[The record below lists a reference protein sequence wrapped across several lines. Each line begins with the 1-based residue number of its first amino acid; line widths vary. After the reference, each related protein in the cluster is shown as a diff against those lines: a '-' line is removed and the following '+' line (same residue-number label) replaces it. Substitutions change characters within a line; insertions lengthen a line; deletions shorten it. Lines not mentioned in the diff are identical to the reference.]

1 MLRKSELPTLRPS
14 FDVDGYAKESET
26 KLVTAARSMPESGS
40 PVPSSE
46 TRLVTRPQIGAAL
59 TDEGWAR
66 TVAGAVVLTIPIDEL
81 KRLPLDHRAG
91 YLIFC
96 MDGSTDLDTLVLVS
110 TMTRAEVLRIVRDLY
125 DSGVVDFR

>member
-14 FDVDGYAKESET
+14 FDVDGYAKESDT
-26 KLVTAARSMPESGS
+26 RLVTAARSMPESAS
-40 PVPSSE
+40 PAPSSE

-59 TDEGWAR
+59 TDEAWAR
-66 TVAGAVVLTIPIDEL
+66 TVSGALVLTMPIEEL

-96 MDGSTDLDTLVLVS
+96 MDGSTDLDTLILVS
-110 TMTRAEVLRIVRDLY
+110 TMSREEVLGIVRDLY
-125 DSGVVDFR
+125 DAGVVDFR